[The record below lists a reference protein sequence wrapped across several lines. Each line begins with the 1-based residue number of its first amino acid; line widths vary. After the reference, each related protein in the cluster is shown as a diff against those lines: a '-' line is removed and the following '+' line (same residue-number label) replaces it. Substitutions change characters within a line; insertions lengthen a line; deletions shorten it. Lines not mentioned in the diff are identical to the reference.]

1 MKLEKF
7 FESSLFKKGLSL
19 LLLLGIIIG
28 IKSMMNLL
36 LLTFMFSFIL
46 YGIQNYI
53 FLKIVKLIPINR
65 TGITVIVFSL
75 VASSI
80 IFIIYRYIPILTKQ
94 LMFIGVQLSN
104 FDINNYE
111 DAINPQIR
119 EAISTSIQSYV
130 VEGGTYLIHSVT
142 NIWKFSLNIFIA
154 LILSLFLILEKD
166 KTIRFLNRFEHSKV
180 GFVYKYYKKLG
191 KNFVNSFAKVMETQ
205 IVISFINSILSAV
218 ALSIMGFHQVIGLG
232 FMIFILGLI
241 PVAGVIISLIPLS
254 IIAFKLGG
262 IIKIL
267 YILGMIVIL
276 HGIEAYFL
284 NPKLM
289 SIKTKLPVFFT
300 FVVLLLAE
308 HFLGV
313 WGLLFGIPLFLFL
326 LDILDV
332 EESDYS

>member
-1 MKLEKF
+1 MELKDF
-7 FESSLFKKGLSL
+7 FESNLFKKLFSL
-19 LLLLGIIIG
+19 LILLVIIIG
-28 IKSMMNLL
+28 MRPMMNLL

-46 YGIQNYI
+46 YGIQDYI
-53 FLKIVKLIPINR
+53 FQKIAPLIPVNR

-80 IFIIYRYIPILTKQ
+80 VFVLYKYIPVLTRQ

-111 DAINPQIR
+111 EVISPQIR

-142 NIWKFSLNIFIA
+142 NIWTFSINIFIA

-166 KTIRFLNRFEHSKV
+166 KTIKFLNQFEQSKV
-180 GFVYKYYKKLG
+180 GFMYVYYKKLG

-205 IVISFINSILSAV
+205 IVISFINAFLSAV
-218 ALSIMGFHQVIGLG
+218 FLSIMGFHQVIGLG

-254 IIAFKLGG
+254 VVAFKIGG
-262 IIKIL
+262 IIKVI
-267 YILGMIVIL
+267 YVFVMIIIL
-276 HGIEAYFL
+276 HSIGTFFL

-289 SIKTKLPVFFT
+289 SIKTELPIFFT

-308 HFLGV
+308 HFMGV

-332 EESDYS
+332 QEPDYN